1 MLSRKELEMHR
12 NQMFQ
17 LLMFVFV
24 KFCFCFC
31 FALVMSII
39 APQDANKVS
48 DAGLSSLEHFRV
60 QWYM

>member
-1 MLSRKELEMHR
+1 MHR

>member
-17 LLMFVFV
+17 LLMLVFV
-24 KFCFCFC
+24 IFCFCFC
-31 FALVMSII
+31 FALVTSIT
-39 APQDANKVS
+39 AQDANKVS

-60 QWYM
+60 QWYS